1 MIAQSLLPEFQHEVS
16 TTRKV
21 LERLPDDKWT
31 WKPHAKSMD
40 LGSLAT
46 HLANLANWMTVTINV
61 PELDL
66 PPDFKMELLPD
77 RAALLAFF
85 DRESTAAQTALGACS
100 DEAMMQPWT
109 LKVAGNPMF
118 TMPRVAVIRSMV
130 MNHLI
135 HHRAQ
140 LALYLR
146 LNDVPV
152 PALYGPSADER

>member
-1 MIAQSLLPEFQHEVS
+1 MISQSLLPEFEHELA

-21 LERLPDDKWT
+21 LERLPEDKWT

-46 HLANLANWMTVTINV
+46 HVANLANWMAVTINV

-66 PPDFKMELLPD
+66 PPGFKMELLAN
-77 RAALLAFF
+77 RADLLAFF
-85 DRESTAAQTALGACS
+85 DREAAAAKAALAGCS
-100 DEAMMQPWT
+100 DESMMQPWT
-109 LKVAGNPMF
+109 LKVAGHAVF

-152 PALYGPSADER
+152 PSMYGPSADEQ